1 VLFCARN
8 LRSTQPS
15 VALPT
20 AALIAVHS
28 CLSQLIQQ
36 LMFHLLEVIRLW
48 KLGNP
53 SLAALLKSHAD
64 SLYTCFRL
72 TSRLL
77 GQSEVWPK
85 LHELLHVA
93 QDVAWFGAA
102 DGYDTGS

>member
-1 VLFCARN
+1 
-8 LRSTQPS
+8 
-15 VALPT
+15 
-20 AALIAVHS
+20 
-28 CLSQLIQQ
+28 
-36 LMFHLLEVIRLW
+36 MFHLLEVIRLW

-53 SLAALLKSHAD
+53 SLAALLKSHVD
-64 SLYTCFRL
+64 SLYTCFRM